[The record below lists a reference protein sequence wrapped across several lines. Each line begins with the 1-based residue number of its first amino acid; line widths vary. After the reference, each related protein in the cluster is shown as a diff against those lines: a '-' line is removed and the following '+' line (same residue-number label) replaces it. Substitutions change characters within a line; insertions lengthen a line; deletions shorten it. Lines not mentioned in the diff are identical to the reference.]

1 VTAKL
6 AAIAIGKPYT
16 SKEIT
21 LSNTVLQTYAGVYEN
36 EAGDQRIISV
46 ADGRLYSQR
55 GRNPKVSVKAFKK
68 DNFFFDDPMITME
81 FRADKSG
88 KIEQLVIKSRTGIEV
103 WNKTDKPAVAQVEIK
118 VDEKILEMYTGN
130 YEVNPQFGFSI
141 SKESNR
147 LFLQATGQEKLEL
160 FAEASNKFFLKVN
173 DAQLEFVN
181 EAGKVTR
188 VMLKQGG
195 RTTEAVK
202 LR

>member
-1 VTAKL
+1 MTMAMYLPKEDVYVVVLTNCNCISPELVTAKL

-81 FRADKSG
+81 FKADKSG

-103 WNKTDKPAVAQVEIK
+103 WNKTDKPVVAQAEIK

-141 SKESNR
+141 SKEK
-147 LFLQATGQEKLEL
+147 TG
-160 FAEASNKFFLKVN
+160 FFCRQPDRKSWNYLPKPAIN
-173 DAQLEFVN
+173 SF
-181 EAGKVTR
+181 
-188 VMLKQGG
+188 
-195 RTTEAVK
+195 
-202 LR
+202 